1 MSDMGWWLTLTPPGS
16 PAATVTA
23 LRGKGL
29 FPEEETWWFAWRET
43 AIQLP
48 GILRAMAQLDEGW
61 ETLRIFS
68 PRAELRWRRRGRE
81 LGCWLLLEED
91 PKEAL
96 GEWKEAWVSHEESG
110 YRVRPSHRILW
121 GRRMIMPGGRETRG
135 EILFPRA
142 LAYDVPGDD
151 PKQALVADVVLYLDA
166 AGRLQTVRYARLR
179 RMIPSPTHLPV
190 EPYWEPEDER

>member
-1 MSDMGWWLTLTPPGS
+1 MSDTGWWLTLVPPGR
-16 PAATVTA
+16 PADIVRA

-29 FPEEETWWFAWRET
+29 FPEEETWWFAWRGTE
-43 AIQLP
+43 IRLP
-48 GILRAMAQLDEGW
+48 GVLREMARLDEGW
-61 ETLRIFS
+61 ETLRVFS

-91 PKEAL
+91 PREAL
-96 GEWKEAWVSHEESG
+96 GELKEAWVSAESS
-110 YRVRPSHRILW
+110 YRISPSHRILW
-121 GRRMIMPGGRETRG
+121 GRRMTMPGGRETRG
-135 EILFPRA
+135 EILFPRE

-179 RMIPSPTHLPV
+179 RMFPSPNNLPV
-190 EPYWEPEDER
+190 APYWEPEDER